1 MHLFALFFFP
11 IFGFGF
17 VFYFLPTIIAFARH
31 KRDTSSIFLL
41 NFLLGWT
48 AIGWVI
54 ALVWALRVDATVGGL
69 NRA

>member
-1 MHLFALFFFP
+1 MHLLAFFFFP

-17 VFYFLPTIIAFARH
+17 LFYFLPAIIAFVRS
-31 KRDTSSIFLL
+31 KRDAGAILVL

-54 ALVWALRVDATVGGL
+54 ALVWSLRQDVPVVI
-69 NRA
+69 R

>member
-17 VFYFLPTIIAFARH
+17 VLYFLPSILALVRN
-31 KRDTSSIFLL
+31 KRDTVSIFVL

-48 AIGWVI
+48 AIGWVV
-54 ALVWALRVDATVGGL
+54 ALVWALKVDAPYAV
-69 NRA
+69 R

>member
-11 IFGFGF
+11 IFGCGF
-17 VFYFLPTIIAFARH
+17 VLYFLPSIIAVARS
-31 KRDTSSIFLL
+31 KRDTASIFVL

-54 ALVWALRVDATVGGL
+54 ALVWALKQDVQVLAR
-69 NRA
+69 